1 MRRRTGGATALL
13 LGALLVA
20 GCTAPVDDDGA
31 SPAPSDTAVDG
42 GTSAP
47 LDPDVAG
54 EPPLEGGEEPP
65 LPPDDA
71 GPTLTI
77 VGLPAGG
84 GAADLVDD
92 AWCGAI
98 AVGQAPPDGVDLVV
112 TGLRTDPEGLET
124 PALACQ
130 DVPPCLGTT
139 LSQEQQLC
147 AIAVVPPPGADRV
160 RAAVDVRL
168 DCAEVAACEEYRASV
183 TPGFWWELDRPAE
196 AGPAT
201 APSGPEVP
209 DEPEDPDE
217 PEGAPPEDEE
227 GSP

>member
-1 MRRRTGGATALL
+1 MRRHTSRATALL

-31 SPAPSDTAVDG
+31 SPTPSDTAVDG

-84 GAADLVDD
+84 GAAGLVDD

-98 AVGQAPPDGVDLVV
+98 AVGQAPPDGVELEV
-112 TGLRTDPEGLET
+112 TGLRTDPGGLET

-130 DVPPCLGTT
+130 DVPACLGST
-139 LSQEQQLC
+139 LSQEQHLC
-147 AIAVVPPPGADRV
+147 AVAVVPPPGADQVRV
-160 RAAVDVRL
+160 AVDVRL
-168 DCAEVAACEEYRASV
+168 ECAEVTACEEYRASV
-183 TPGFWWELDRPAE
+183 TPGFWWVLDRPLE

-201 APSGPEVP
+201 APSDPEVP
-209 DEPEDPDE
+209 DEPEGADEPEGPDE
-217 PEGAPPEDEE
+217 PEGE